1 MLAQRVITALVLGVA
16 VVAAVLLLPTAG
28 VVALFGVLWLA
39 GAWEWAQF
47 AKLAGGR
54 RLLFVGLMVCLL
66 LPALWPVPQA
76 VVVAALV
83 AALAWWALAF
93 GAVVTYPR
101 AYGPAA
107 VVLAGFVTLL
117 PPWYL
122 LAHLHR
128 MEPGGRGLT
137 LLALATVWAADIGAY
152 AVGRRLG
159 RRKLA
164 PAVSPG
170 KTWEGVAGG
179 LAAAALVA
187 AAAAGPLG
195 LPAGP
200 LVLVCLATAAVSV
213 LGDLNVSLF
222 KRNVGVKDSGTL
234 LPGHGGV
241 LDRIDSLT
249 AAIPVFALGLRV
261 LGLRA

>member
-1 MLAQRVITALVLGVA
+1 MLAQRIVTALVLGAA
-16 VVAAVLLLPTAG
+16 VVAGVLLLPTAG
-28 VVALFGVLWLA
+28 VLALFGVLWLA

-47 AKLAGGR
+47 AQLAGGR
-54 RLLFVGLMVCLL
+54 RLLFVGLMTCLL
-66 LPALWPVPQA
+66 LPALWPMPAA
-76 VVVAALV
+76 VVVAALLV
-83 AALAWWALAF
+83 ALAWWALAL

-101 AYGPAA
+101 TYGTAA
-107 VVLAGFVTLL
+107 AVLAGFVTLL

-122 LAHLHR
+122 LAYLHR
-128 MEPGGRGLT
+128 LEPDGHWLT
-137 LLALATVWAADIGAY
+137 LLALAIVWAADIGAY
-152 AVGRRLG
+152 FVGRSLG
-159 RRKLA
+159 RVKLA

-187 AAAAGPLG
+187 AAASWPLG

-200 LVLVCLATAAVSV
+200 LVLVCVVAAAVSV

-222 KRNVGVKDSGTL
+222 KRNVGLKDSGTL

-249 AAIPVFALGLRV
+249 AAIPVFTLGLRV
-261 LGLRA
+261 LGLRG